1 MTPADI
7 KQSVLLEVE
16 AGQEA
21 LRAAR
26 TLVSEGLYRSAMSRA
41 YYALFHHIKALLYT
55 QGFEPKSH
63 EGLEH
68 LFGLHFVKPGR
79 VDPSSAKL
87 LARLQKYREQSDYG
101 LVTAFSRKDVEDE
114 LAEIDRFLK
123 AVQADLPFGER

>member
-1 MTPADI
+1 MTPADTR
-7 KQSVLLEVE
+7 QSVLLEVE

-21 LRAAR
+21 LRAAQS
-26 TLVSEGLYRSAMSRA
+26 LVAEGLYRSAMSRA
-41 YYALFHHIKALLYT
+41 YYALFHHVKALLYT

-68 LFGLHFVKPGR
+68 LFGLHFVRSGR

-101 LVTAFSRKDVEDE
+101 LVTVFTRKDVEQE
-114 LAEIDRFLK
+114 LAEIGRFLQTIQPHLT
-123 AVQADLPFGER
+123 AGER